1 MQAFSNRIVFF
12 MISGF
17 FYPVCIKFKKGQKLF
32 IDKIKRLGIPL
43 IFYIF
48 IIAPSILY
56 LDNLIIKGE
65 RVNYFIFYYEQV
77 LKRGIIDV
85 GPLWFLQVLLFFS
98 ILYAIIN
105 EIIIRH
111 T

>member
-1 MQAFSNRIVFF
+1 
-12 MISGF
+12 MISAF
-17 FYPVCIKFKKGQKLF
+17 FTPSSLNKKGPKKFF
-32 IDKIKRLGIPL
+32 IDRIKRLGIPL

-48 IIAPSILY
+48 IVSPLIQY
-56 LDNLIIKGE
+56 LDNLIIKGQ
-65 RVNYFIFYYEQV
+65 RANYFIFYYEKV

-98 ILYAIIN
+98 FLYAIFN
-105 EIIIRH
+105 EIIIKN